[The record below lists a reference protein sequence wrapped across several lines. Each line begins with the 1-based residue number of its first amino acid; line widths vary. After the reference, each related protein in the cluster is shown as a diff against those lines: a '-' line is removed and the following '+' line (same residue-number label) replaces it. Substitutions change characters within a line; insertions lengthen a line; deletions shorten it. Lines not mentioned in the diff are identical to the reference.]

1 MIVME
6 PGDTL
11 ARLRD
16 IRVEDGDPRH
26 LQEVVGGYVDA
37 HPLGHDLYLY
47 VPEDPEGRAVN
58 HMATDLI
65 KVAPTRQAS
74 AFGPLAGFQQTIY
87 GTAVLVHADPTTG
100 QEQRP
105 NQKAYD
111 MLAEAGIDIAVQLS
125 NGTEL
130 STNVKGGITDLVFQR
145 AKDGARTINSF
156 ALIPDFLLHLRD
168 QKIAQSFDEE
178 AIREMLRDWLK
189 TGRAYEQ
196 GASPSA
202 RLQRQIEVI
211 AQQASS
217 AAEARVLRARLRDIA
232 EDEIAKLEGE
242 DTASRF
248 RVAVE
253 DKPDRPGSIWD
264 VPARVGYGKDWEQST
279 KDTYRGDVTDMIRK
293 MQGKDQ

>member
-37 HPLGHDLYLY
+37 HPLGDNLFLY

-87 GTAVLVHADPTTG
+87 GTAVLVHADATTG
-100 QEQRP
+100 QEQSP
-105 NQKAYD
+105 NQRAYD
-111 MLAEAGIDIAVQLS
+111 MLAEAGIDIAVELS
-125 NGTEL
+125 NGTVL
-130 STNVKGGITDLVFQR
+130 TTNVAGGITDLVFQR

-168 QKIAQSFDEE
+168 EKIAKTFDEE
-178 AIREMLRDWLK
+178 AIRQMIRDWLAS
-189 TGRAYEQ
+189 GSPHQ
-196 GASPSA
+196 GSLPQG

-211 AQQASS
+211 AQQAASP
-217 AAEARVLRARLRDIA
+217 AEARVLRARLKEIA
-232 EDEIAKLEGE
+232 EDEIDKAGQAK
-242 DTASRF
+242 RF
-248 RVAVE
+248 AVNTGRT
-253 DKPDRPGSIWD
+253 PP
-264 VPARVGYGKDWEQST
+264 T
-279 KDTYRGDVTDMIRK
+279 
-293 MQGKDQ
+293 